1 MESLYTFK
9 FNHSNALQ
17 ALAHGKTDNINY
29 YEARK
34 KLFNLSIM
42 ADYDQLVCLPTLTA
56 IDKHWYQ
63 IETARKVLRQLG
75 GRALLADEVGLGK
88 TIEAGLILS
97 EYLARG
103 MIQSLLI
110 LTPASLVSQW
120 QQELQTKFNIDT
132 ITSDDKQLQLN
143 PSEFWS
149 NNNRI
154 IASLNTAKSP
164 KHFNLVTTRN
174 WDLVIVDEAHH
185 LKNRNTLNWKL
196 VNALNKR
203 FILMLTAT
211 PVQNSLVELFN
222 LLTLLKPGLLKTE
235 AAFKKEYVSSKN
247 GRIPKNPEKLRQ
259 LMREVMVR
267 NTRSLVDVQLPKRFA
282 TTITVNPAKS
292 EEKLY
297 QDLTEYIRSLEMGES
312 DTEKQDKLDT
322 DKSQQLAPEKQDNSD
337 NEKPQQLAPEKPHKL
352 DKFSRTNLLMRAGS
366 SPQALADSLKNL
378 AKKFPSEEL
387 KTLTRRA
394 SQIKQV
400 EKAIALVDLLKKST
414 QKTIVFTTHRATS
427 AYLAKTLEEAGISFA
442 QFLGD
447 MSLKDKDAAIEAFRD
462 NVPVLLASETGGEG
476 RNIQFANA
484 IVNYDLPWNPMKI
497 EQRIGRIHR
506 IGQKQDVF
514 IFNFCLKGSIEEYI
528 LRILHDKIN
537 MFELVVGEI
546 ETILG
551 NVDDEFD
558 FSEIV
563 IDIWLKHQAKPEL
576 DTAFDN
582 LASELIKAKDK
593 YRETSELDEQIFG
606 EDFEA

>member
-1 MESLYTFK
+1 MNSLYTFK
-9 FNHSNALQ
+9 FNSSVALE
-17 ALAHGKTDNINY
+17 ALANGQIDDINY
-29 YEARK
+29 YDARI
-34 KLFNLSIM
+34 KLFNLSVM
-42 ADYDQLVCLPTLTA
+42 ADYDQLVCLPSLTG

-120 QQELQTKFNIDT
+120 QLELKTKFGIDT
-132 ITSDDKQLQLN
+132 VTSDDNTRQLN
-143 PSEFWS
+143 PDEFWS
-149 NNNRI
+149 TNNRL
-154 IASLNTAKSP
+154 IASLNTAKSA
-164 KHFNLVTTRN
+164 KHFNLVTSRN

-185 LKNRNTLNWKL
+185 LKNRSTLNWKL

-247 GRIPKNPEKLRQ
+247 GRVPKNPEKLRQ

-267 NTRSLVDVQLPKRFA
+267 NTRSLVDVQLPKRFS
-282 TTITVNPAKS
+282 TTITVNPSKS

-297 QDLTEYIRSLEMGES
+297 QDLTEYVRFLEIGES
-312 DTEKQDKLDT
+312 DT
-322 DKSQQLAPEKQDNSD
+322 A
-337 NEKPQQLAPEKPHKL
+337 KPQKL

-378 AKKFPSEEL
+378 AQKFPSDEL

-394 SQIKQV
+394 AQIKQV
-400 EKAIALVDLLKKST
+400 EKARALVDLLKKTT

-427 AYLAKTLEEAGISFA
+427 AYLAKTLEEASIPFT

-447 MSLKDKDAAIEAFRD
+447 MSLKEKDAAIEAFRER
-462 NVPVLLASETGGEG
+462 VSVLLASETGGEG

-506 IGQKQDVF
+506 IGQTQDVF
-514 IFNFCLKGSIEEYI
+514 IFNFCLKDSIEEYI
-528 LRILHDKIN
+528 LKILHDKIN

-551 NVDDEFD
+551 NVDEEFD
-558 FSEIV
+558 FSEVV

-576 DTAFDN
+576 DTAFEN
-582 LASELIKAKDK
+582 LATELIKAKDK
-593 YRETSELDEQIFG
+593 YRETSVLDEQIFG

>member
-1 MESLYTFK
+1 MT
-9 FNHSNALQ
+9 ALKVGQSDSIDYYQ
-17 ALAHGKTDNINY
+17 ARID
-29 YEARK
+29 
-34 KLFNLSIM
+34 LFNLSLM
-42 ADYDQLVCLPTLTA
+42 ADYESLVCLPTLTA

-103 MIQSLLI
+103 MIQSILV

-120 QQELQTKFNIDT
+120 QQELVEKFNVDCLT
-132 ITSDDKQLQLN
+132 TDDKLLQQN
-143 PSEFWS
+143 SNEFWTS
-149 NNNRI
+149 FDRI

-164 KHFNLVTTRN
+164 KHYPHVTNRN

-185 LKNRNTLNWKL
+185 LKNRSTLNWKL

-235 AAFKKEYVSSKN
+235 AAFKKEYVSANN
-247 GRIPKNPEKLRQ
+247 GRVPKNPEKLRQ

-267 NTRSLVDVQLPKRFA
+267 NTRSLVDIQLPKRFA
-282 TTITVNPAKS
+282 TTITVTPSSS
-292 EEKLY
+292 EQKLY
-297 QDLTEYIRSLEMGES
+297 QDLTNFLRE
-312 DTEKQDKLDT
+312 QDK
-322 DKSQQLAPEKQDNSD
+322 N
-337 NEKPQQLAPEKPHKL
+337 L

-366 SPQALADSLKNL
+366 SSRALTESLKNL
-378 AKKFPSEEL
+378 AKRLPSDEL

-394 SQIKQV
+394 AQIKQV
-400 EKAIALVDLLKKST
+400 EKAKALVDLLKQSQ
-414 QKTIVFTTHRATS
+414 QKTIVFTTQKATS
-427 AYLAKTLEEAGISFA
+427 GYLAETLMNAGIPFA
-442 QFLGD
+442 EFLGD
-447 MSLKDKDAAIEAFRD
+447 MSLKQKDAAIDAFRD
-462 NVPVLLASETGGEG
+462 SVSVLLASETGGEG
-476 RNIQFANA
+476 RNIQFANC

-506 IGQKQDVF
+506 IGQTQDVF
-514 IFNFCLKGSIEEYI
+514 IFNFCLKDSIEEYI

-558 FSEIV
+558 FSEV
-563 IDIWLKHQAKPEL
+563 VMDIWLKHQTQPQLNSAFEQLADEL
-576 DTAFDN
+576 VQ
-582 LASELIKAKDK
+582 AKDK
-593 YRETSELDEQIFG
+593 YRVSSELDEQIFG
-606 EDFEA
+606 ADFEA

>member
-1 MESLYTFK
+1 MDNFYSFTFNPTHALTALKGRQHDDIKYYNARNSLFK
-9 FNHSNALQ
+9 
-17 ALAHGKTDNINY
+17 
-29 YEARK
+29 
-34 KLFNLSIM
+34 LSLM
-42 ADYDQLVCLPTLTA
+42 ADYDQLVCLPSLTT

-63 IETARKVLRQLG
+63 IETARKVLRQFG

-103 MIQSLLI
+103 MVQSILV

-120 QQELQTKFNIDT
+120 QGELASKFGISS
-132 ITSDDKQLQLN
+132 ITTDDDSRQQN
-143 PSEFWS
+143 PEEFWTA
-149 NNNRI
+149 NQRI
-154 IASLNTAKSP
+154 VASLNTAKSA
-164 KHFNLVTTRN
+164 KHYPLVTSRN

-203 FILMLTAT
+203 FMLMLTAT

-235 AAFKKEYVSSKN
+235 ADFKREYVSSKN
-247 GRIPKNPEKLRQ
+247 GRIPKNPEKLRS
-259 LMREVMVR
+259 LMREVMIR

-282 TTITVNPAKS
+282 TTITVTPTES
-292 EEKLY
+292 ERKLY
-297 QDLTEYIRSLEMGES
+297 QDLSNFLREHSE
-312 DTEKQDKLDT
+312 
-322 DKSQQLAPEKQDNSD
+322 
-337 NEKPQQLAPEKPHKL
+337 HL
-352 DKFSRTNLLMRAGS
+352 DKFSRTSLLMRAGS
-366 SPQALADSLKNL
+366 SVNALVESLKNISKRL
-378 AKKFPSEEL
+378 PSDEL

-394 SQIKQV
+394 AQIKQV
-400 EKAIALVDLLKKST
+400 EKARSLVELLKKSS
-414 QKTIVFTTHRATS
+414 QKTIVFTTHKATS
-427 AYLAKTLEEAGISFA
+427 AYLAKTFTEAGIEFA
-442 QFLGD
+442 EFLGD
-447 MSLKDKDAAIEAFRD
+447 MSLKQKDASIEAFRD
-462 NVPVLLASETGGEG
+462 SVPVLLASETGGEG

-506 IGQKQDVF
+506 IGQTQDVF
-514 IFNFCLKGSIEEYI
+514 IFNFCLKDSIEEYI

-558 FSEIV
+558 FSEV
-563 IDIWLKHQAKPEL
+563 VMDIWLKHQSNNEIN
-576 DTAFDN
+576 TAFEK
-582 LASELIKAKDK
+582 LADDLLKAKDK
-593 YRETSELDEQIFG
+593 YRETQ
-606 EDFEA
+606 

>member
-1 MESLYTFK
+1 MGKSGLTEDSMEETTAKDSSMDNFYTFK
-9 FNHSNALQ
+9 FNHSP
-17 ALAHGKTDNINY
+17 ALAALKSGQEDFLEY
-29 YEARK
+29 YQARLD
-34 KLFNLSIM
+34 LFNLSLM
-42 ADYDQLVCLPTLTA
+42 ADYDQLVCLPALTK

-88 TIEAGLILS
+88 TIEAGLICA
-97 EYLARG
+97 EYIARG
-103 MIQSLLI
+103 QIQSLLV

-120 QQELQTKFNIDT
+120 QLELSEKFNIDT
-132 ITSDDKQLQLN
+132 VTTDSDARQQN
-143 PSEFWS
+143 PEEFWTS
-149 NNNRI
+149 TERI
-154 IASLNTAKSP
+154 IASINTAKSV
-164 KHFNLVTTRN
+164 KHFPYVTQRN

-185 LKNRNTLNWKL
+185 LKNRSTLNWKL

-222 LLTLLKPGLLKTE
+222 LLTLLKPGLLQTE

-247 GRIPKNPEKLRQ
+247 GRVPKNPEKLRQ

-267 NTRSLVDVQLPKRFA
+267 NTRSLVDVKLPKRFA
-282 TTITVNPAKS
+282 TTITVTPSPS
-292 EEKLY
+292 EQKLY
-297 QDLTEYIRSLEMGES
+297 NDLTEYLRAS
-312 DTEKQDKLDT
+312 
-322 DKSQQLAPEKQDNSD
+322 
-337 NEKPQQLAPEKPHKL
+337 NETL

-366 SPQALADSLKNL
+366 STRALAESLKNL
-378 AKKFPSEEL
+378 AKRLPSDEIS
-387 KTLTRRA
+387 TLTRRA
-394 SQIKQV
+394 AQIKQV
-400 EKAIALVDLLKKST
+400 EKAKALVDLLKQSRN
-414 QKTIVFTTHRATS
+414 KTIVFTTHRATS
-427 AYLAKTLEEAGISFA
+427 AYLAETLQGAGIPFA
-442 QFLGD
+442 EFLGD
-447 MSLKDKDAAIEAFRD
+447 MSLNQKDAAIEAFRD
-462 NVPVLLASETGGEG
+462 TVPVLLASETGGEG
-476 RNIQFANA
+476 RNIQFANS

-506 IGQKQDVF
+506 IGQTQDVF

-558 FSEIV
+558 FSEV
-563 IDIWLKHQAKPEL
+563 VMNIWLKHQSQSEL
-576 DTAFDN
+576 NTAFEQ
-582 LASELIKAKDK
+582 LADDLVKAKDK

>member
-1 MESLYTFK
+1 MDSLYTFK
-9 FNHSNALQ
+9 FNHSRALQ
-17 ALAHGKTDNINY
+17 SLADGLCDDINY

-34 KLFNLSIM
+34 KLFNLSVM

-120 QQELQTKFNIDT
+120 QQELQTKFSIDT
-132 ITSDDKQLQLN
+132 VTTDDKQLQLN
-143 PSEFWS
+143 PDEFWS
-149 NNNRI
+149 TNNRL
-154 IASLNTAKSP
+154 IASLNTAKSA
-164 KHFNLVTTRN
+164 KHFNLVTTRS

-185 LKNRNTLNWKL
+185 LKNRSTLNWKL

-247 GRIPKNPEKLRQ
+247 GRVPKNPEKLRQ

-282 TTITVNPAKS
+282 TTITVSPSKS

-297 QDLTEYIRSLEMGES
+297 QDLTEYVRSLEIGES
-312 DTEKQDKLDT
+312 DTAKTQ
-322 DKSQQLAPEKQDNSD
+322 
-337 NEKPQQLAPEKPHKL
+337 KL

-378 AKKFPSEEL
+378 AKKFPSDEL

-394 SQIKQV
+394 AQVKQV
-400 EKAIALVDLLKKST
+400 EKAASLVDLLKKST

-447 MSLKDKDAAIEAFRD
+447 MSLKEKDAAIEAFRD
-462 NVPVLLASETGGEG
+462 RVPVLLASETGGEG

-506 IGQKQDVF
+506 IGQTQDVF
-514 IFNFCLKGSIEEYI
+514 IFNFCLKDSIEEYI
-528 LRILHDKIN
+528 LKILHDKIN

-558 FSEIV
+558 FSEVV

-576 DTAFDN
+576 DTAFEN

>member
-1 MESLYTFK
+1 MDKPYNFK
-9 FNHSNALQ
+9 FNSSQAMIALRERQ
-17 ALAHGKTDNINY
+17 HDDIKY
-29 YEARK
+29 YEARNQLF
-34 KLFNLSIM
+34 KLSLM
-42 ADYDQLVCLPTLTA
+42 ADYDQLVSLPSLTS

-63 IETARKVLRQLG
+63 IETAKKVLRQFG

-88 TIEAGLILS
+88 TIEAGLIVS

-103 MIQSLLI
+103 MVKSILI

-120 QQELQTKFNIDT
+120 QLELASKFGISS
-132 ITSDDKQLQLN
+132 ITTDDDRRQQNAEDFWKNN
-143 PSEFWS
+143 P
-149 NNNRI
+149 RI
-154 IASLNTAKSP
+154 IASLNTAKSA
-164 KHFNLVTTRN
+164 KHYPLVTSRN
-174 WDLVIVDEAHH
+174 WDLVVVDEAHH

-235 AAFKKEYVSSKN
+235 ADFKKEYVSSKN
-247 GRIPKNPEKLRQ
+247 GRIPKNPEKLRS
-259 LMREVMVR
+259 LMREVMIR
-267 NTRSLVDVQLPKRFA
+267 NTRSLVDVKLPKRFA
-282 TTITVNPAKS
+282 TTITVTPGES
-292 EEKLY
+292 EGKIY
-297 QDLTEYIRSLEMGES
+297 QDLSNFLR
-312 DTEKQDKLDT
+312 
-322 DKSQQLAPEKQDNSD
+322 DNS
-337 NEKPQQLAPEKPHKL
+337 EHL

-366 SPQALADSLKNL
+366 SINALTESLKNL
-378 AKKFPSEEL
+378 SQKFPSDEL
-387 KTLTRRA
+387 KTLIRKA

-400 EKAIALVDLLKKST
+400 EKSLALVELLKKSL
-414 QKTIVFTTHRATS
+414 QKTIVFTTHKATS
-427 AYLAKTLEEAGISFA
+427 AYLAKTFTEAGIEFA
-442 QFLGD
+442 EFLGD
-447 MSLKDKDAAIEAFRD
+447 MSLKQKDAAIEAFRD
-462 NVPVLLASETGGEG
+462 KIPVLLASETGGEG

-506 IGQKQDVF
+506 IGQTQDVF

-558 FSEIV
+558 FGEIV
-563 IDIWLKHQAKPEL
+563 VDIWLKHQSVPEL
-576 DTAFDN
+576 NTAFDK
-582 LASELIKAKDK
+582 LADDLLKAKDK
-593 YRETSELDEQIFG
+593 YQETQELDEQIFG
-606 EDFEA
+606 EEFEA

>member
-1 MESLYTFK
+1 MEKNYTFK
-9 FNHSNALQ
+9 FNSSTALSALQ
-17 ALAHGKTDNINY
+17 AGKYDPINF
-29 YEARK
+29 YEARLD
-34 KLFNLSIM
+34 LFSLSVM
-42 ADYDQLVCLPTLTA
+42 ADYDQLICLPTLTA
-56 IDKHWYQ
+56 IDKYWYQ

-88 TIEAGLILS
+88 TIEAGLIIA

-103 MIQSLLI
+103 MVQSMLV

-120 QQELQTKFNIDT
+120 QSELSDKFNIST
-132 ITSDDKQLQLN
+132 ITTDNRDPQQ
-143 PSEFWS
+143 PIDEFWT
-149 NNNRI
+149 NNPRI
-154 IASLNTAKSP
+154 IASLNTAKSA
-164 KHFNLVTTRN
+164 KHYPHVTSRT
-174 WDLVIVDEAHH
+174 WDLVVVDEAHH
-185 LKNRNTLNWKL
+185 LKNRTTLNWKL

-222 LLTLLKPGLLKTE
+222 LLTLLKPGLLQTE
-235 AAFKKEYVSSKN
+235 AAFKKEYVDSRN
-247 GRIPKNPEKLRQ
+247 GRVPKNPEKLRS

-267 NTRSLVDVQLPKRFA
+267 NTRALVDVKLPKRFA
-282 TTITVNPAKS
+282 TTITVTPADG

-297 QDLTEYIRSLEMGES
+297 QDLSEYLRSSE
-312 DTEKQDKLDT
+312 DKLDR
-322 DKSQQLAPEKQDNSD
+322 L
-337 NEKPQQLAPEKPHKL
+337 
-352 DKFSRTNLLMRAGS
+352 SRTNLLMRAGS
-366 SPQALADSLKNL
+366 SPGALADSLKQL
-378 AKKFPSEEL
+378 TKRLPDEEL
-387 KTLTRRA
+387 KSLARRA
-394 SQIKQV
+394 AQVKQV
-400 EKAIALVDLLKKST
+400 EKAKVLVEMLSKSR
-414 QKTIVFTTHRATS
+414 QKTLVFTTHKATS
-427 AYLAKTLEEAGISFA
+427 TYLAQTLQAANIPFA
-442 QFLGD
+442 EFTGG
-447 MSLKDKDAAIEAFRD
+447 MSLKQKDEAIAAFQD
-462 NVPVLLASETGGEG
+462 TVSVLLASETGGEG

-506 IGQKQDVF
+506 IGQTQDVF

-563 IDIWLKHQAKPEL
+563 MDIWLKHQVKPEL
-576 DTAFDN
+576 DTAFEQLADN
-582 LASELIKAKDK
+582 LLKAKNQ
-593 YRETSELDEQIFG
+593 YQQIQELDEQIFG

>member
-1 MESLYTFK
+1 MDSLYTFK
-9 FNHSNALQ
+9 FNHSSALQ
-17 ALAHGKTDNINY
+17 ALADGQGDDINY

-34 KLFNLSIM
+34 KLFNLSVM
-42 ADYDQLVCLPTLTA
+42 ADYDQLVCLPSLTA

-120 QQELQTKFNIDT
+120 QQELQTKFGIDT
-132 ITSDDKQLQLN
+132 VTSEDKQLQLN
-143 PSEFWS
+143 PDEFWRT
-149 NNNRI
+149 NNRL
-154 IASLNTAKSP
+154 IASLNTAKSA
-164 KHFNLVTTRN
+164 KHFNLVTTRS

-185 LKNRNTLNWKL
+185 LKNRSTLNWKL

-247 GRIPKNPEKLRQ
+247 GRVPKNPEKLRQ

-267 NTRSLVDVQLPKRFA
+267 NTRSLVDVQLPRRFA
-282 TTITVNPAKS
+282 TTITVSPSKS

-297 QDLTEYIRSLEMGES
+297 QDLTEYVRSLEIGES
-312 DTEKQDKLDT
+312 DT
-322 DKSQQLAPEKQDNSD
+322 A
-337 NEKPQQLAPEKPHKL
+337 KPQKL

-378 AKKFPSEEL
+378 AKKFPSDEL

-400 EKAIALVDLLKKST
+400 EKAASLVDLLKKT
-414 QKTIVFTTHRATS
+414 NQKTIVFTTHRSTS

-447 MSLKDKDAAIEAFRD
+447 MSLKEKDAAIEDFRD
-462 NVPVLLASETGGEG
+462 RVPVLLASETGGEG

-506 IGQKQDVF
+506 IGQTQDVF
-514 IFNFCLKGSIEEYI
+514 IFNFCLKDSIEEYI
-528 LRILHDKIN
+528 LKILHDKIN

-558 FSEIV
+558 FSEVV

-576 DTAFDN
+576 DTAFEN

>member
-1 MESLYTFK
+1 MDSLYTFK
-9 FNHSNALQ
+9 FNHSSALQ
-17 ALAHGKTDNINY
+17 ALADGQGDDINY

-34 KLFNLSIM
+34 KLFSLSVM

-120 QQELQTKFNIDT
+120 QQELQTKFGIDT
-132 ITSDDKQLQLN
+132 VTSDDKQLQLN
-143 PSEFWS
+143 PDEFWRT
-149 NNNRI
+149 NNRL
-154 IASLNTAKSP
+154 IASLNTAKSA
-164 KHFNLVTTRN
+164 KHFNLVTTRS

-185 LKNRNTLNWKL
+185 LKNRSTLNWKL

-247 GRIPKNPEKLRQ
+247 GRVPKNPEKLRQ

-267 NTRSLVDVQLPKRFA
+267 NTRSLVDVQLPRRFA
-282 TTITVNPAKS
+282 TTITVSPSKS

-297 QDLTEYIRSLEMGES
+297 QDLTEYVRSLEIGEP
-312 DTEKQDKLDT
+312 DT
-322 DKSQQLAPEKQDNSD
+322 A
-337 NEKPQQLAPEKPHKL
+337 KPQKL

-378 AKKFPSEEL
+378 AKKFPSDEL

-400 EKAIALVDLLKKST
+400 EKAVALVDLLKKTT

-427 AYLAKTLEEAGISFA
+427 AYLAKTLEAAGISFA

-447 MSLKDKDAAIEAFRD
+447 MSLKEKDAAIEDFRD
-462 NVPVLLASETGGEG
+462 RVPVLLASETGGEG

-506 IGQKQDVF
+506 IGQTQDVF
-514 IFNFCLKGSIEEYI
+514 IFNFCLKDSIEEYI
-528 LRILHDKIN
+528 LKILHDKIN

-551 NVDDEFD
+551 NVDEEFD
-558 FSEIV
+558 FSEVV

-576 DTAFDN
+576 DTAFEN

>member
-1 MESLYTFK
+1 MENLYTFK
-9 FNHSNALQ
+9 FNHSAALQ
-17 ALAHGKTDNINY
+17 TLFSGLADDINY
-29 YEARK
+29 YQARK
-34 KLFNLSIM
+34 ELFNLSIM

-120 QQELQTKFNIDT
+120 QLELKTKFNIDT

-143 PSEFWS
+143 PDEFWS
-149 NNNRI
+149 TNNRL
-154 IASLNTAKSP
+154 IASLNTAKSA

-185 LKNRNTLNWKL
+185 LKNRTTLNWKL

-247 GRIPKNPEKLRQ
+247 GRVPKNPEKLRQ

-282 TTITVNPAKS
+282 TTITVSPSKS
-292 EEKLY
+292 EQKLY
-297 QDLTEYIRSLEMGES
+297 QDLTEYLRIFEVGTS
-312 DTEKQDKLDT
+312 DANQ
-322 DKSQQLAPEKQDNSD
+322 SQ
-337 NEKPQQLAPEKPHKL
+337 KL
-352 DKFSRTNLLMRAGS
+352 DKFTRTNLLMRAGS

-378 AKKFPSEEL
+378 AKKFPTAQL
-387 KTLTRRA
+387 KTLIRRA
-394 SQIKQV
+394 AQIKEV
-400 EKAIALVDLLKKST
+400 EKAKALVDLLKKST

-427 AYLAKTLEEAGISFA
+427 AYLAKTLTEAGISFA

-447 MSLKDKDAAIEAFRD
+447 MSLKEKDAAIETFRE
-462 NVPVLLASETGGEG
+462 NLNVLLASETGGEG
-476 RNIQFANA
+476 RNIQFANS
-484 IVNYDLPWNPMKI
+484 IINYDLPWNPMKI

-506 IGQKQDVF
+506 IGQTQDVF
-514 IFNFCLKGSIEEYI
+514 IFNFCLKDSIEEYI
-528 LRILHDKIN
+528 LKILHDKIN

-551 NVDDEFD
+551 NVDDDFD
-558 FSEIV
+558 FSEVV
-563 IDIWLKHQAKPEL
+563 IDIWLKHQAKAEL
-576 DTAFDN
+576 DTAFET
-582 LASELIKAKDK
+582 LATELVKAKDK

>member
-1 MESLYTFK
+1 MDSLYTFK
-9 FNHSNALQ
+9 FNHSSALQ
-17 ALAHGKTDNINY
+17 ALADGQTDTIDY
-29 YEARK
+29 YEARI
-34 KLFNLSIM
+34 KLFNVSVM
-42 ADYDQLVCLPTLTA
+42 ADYDQLVCLPTLTG

-103 MIQSLLI
+103 MIESLLI

-120 QQELQTKFNIDT
+120 QQELQTKFGIDT

-143 PSEFWS
+143 RSEFWS
-149 NNNRI
+149 TNNRL
-154 IASLNTAKSP
+154 IASLNTAKSAN
-164 KHFNLVTTRN
+164 HFHLVTARN

-185 LKNRNTLNWKL
+185 LKNRSTLNWKL

-247 GRIPKNPEKLRQ
+247 GRVPKNPEKLRQ

-282 TTITVNPAKS
+282 TTITVTPSQS

-297 QDLTEYIRSLEMGES
+297 QDLTEYLRSWEITES
-312 DTEKQDKLDT
+312 DSGKTK
-322 DKSQQLAPEKQDNSD
+322 
-337 NEKPQQLAPEKPHKL
+337 KL

-378 AKKFPSEEL
+378 AKKFPSDEL
-387 KTLTRRA
+387 KRLTRRA
-394 SQIKQV
+394 SQIKKV
-400 EKAIALVDLLKKST
+400 EKALALVDLLKKST

-427 AYLAKTLEEAGISFA
+427 AYLAKTLEQADISFA

-447 MSLKDKDAAIEAFRD
+447 MSLKEKDAAIEAFRD
-462 NVPVLLASETGGEG
+462 RVSVLLASETGGEG

-506 IGQKQDVF
+506 IGQQQDVF
-514 IFNFCLKGSIEEYI
+514 IFNFCLQDSIEEYI

-551 NVDDEFD
+551 NVDEEFD
-558 FSEIV
+558 FSDAV

-576 DTAFDN
+576 DTAFEN
-582 LASELIKAKDK
+582 LATDLINAKDK
-593 YRETSELDEQIFG
+593 YRQISELDEQIFG

>member
-1 MESLYTFK
+1 MDSLYTFK
-9 FNHSNALQ
+9 FNHSSALQ
-17 ALAHGKTDNINY
+17 ALADGQTDEINY

-34 KLFNLSIM
+34 KLFSLSVM

-120 QQELQTKFNIDT
+120 QQELQTKFGIDT
-132 ITSDDKQLQLN
+132 VTSDDKQLQLN
-143 PSEFWS
+143 PGEFWS
-149 NNNRI
+149 TNNRL
-154 IASLNTAKSP
+154 IASLNTAKSA
-164 KHFNLVTTRN
+164 KHFNLVTTRS

-185 LKNRNTLNWKL
+185 LKNRSTLNWKL

-247 GRIPKNPEKLRQ
+247 GRVPKNPEKLRQ

-282 TTITVNPAKS
+282 TTITVSPSKS

-297 QDLTEYIRSLEMGES
+297 QDLTEYVRSLEIGES
-312 DTEKQDKLDT
+312 DT
-322 DKSQQLAPEKQDNSD
+322 A
-337 NEKPQQLAPEKPHKL
+337 KPQKL

-378 AKKFPSEEL
+378 AKKFPSDEL

-394 SQIKQV
+394 AQVKQV
-400 EKAIALVDLLKKST
+400 EKALALVDLLKKST

-427 AYLAKTLEEAGISFA
+427 AYLAKTLEEAGITFA

-447 MSLKDKDAAIEAFRD
+447 MSLKEKDAAIEAFRD
-462 NVPVLLASETGGEG
+462 RVPVLLASETGGEG

-506 IGQKQDVF
+506 IGQTQDVF
-514 IFNFCLKGSIEEYI
+514 IFNFCLKDSIEEYI
-528 LRILHDKIN
+528 LKILHDKIN

-551 NVDDEFD
+551 NVDEEFD
-558 FSEIV
+558 FSEVV

-576 DTAFDN
+576 DTAFEN
-582 LASELIKAKDK
+582 LATELIKAKDK

>member
-1 MESLYTFK
+1 MT
-9 FNHSNALQ
+9 ALKVGQSDSIDYYQ
-17 ALAHGKTDNINY
+17 ARID
-29 YEARK
+29 
-34 KLFNLSIM
+34 LFNLSLM
-42 ADYDQLVCLPTLTA
+42 ADYDSLVCLPTLTT

-103 MIQSLLI
+103 MIQSILV

-120 QQELQTKFNIDT
+120 QQELAEKFNVDCLT
-132 ITSDDKQLQLN
+132 TDDKLIQQN
-143 PSEFWS
+143 PLEFWTS
-149 NNNRI
+149 FDRI

-164 KHFNLVTTRN
+164 KHYPHVTKRN

-185 LKNRNTLNWKL
+185 LKNRSTLNWKL

-235 AAFKKEYVSSKN
+235 AAFKKEYVSSNN
-247 GRIPKNPEKLRQ
+247 GRVPKNPEKLRQ

-282 TTITVNPAKS
+282 TTITVTPSSS
-292 EEKLY
+292 EQKVY
-297 QDLTEYIRSLEMGES
+297 QDLTNFLR
-312 DTEKQDKLDT
+312 TT
-322 DKSQQLAPEKQDNSD
+322 DLN
-337 NEKPQQLAPEKPHKL
+337 L

-366 SPQALADSLKNL
+366 SSRALTESLKNL
-378 AKKFPSEEL
+378 AKRLPNDEL
-387 KTLTRRA
+387 KILIRRA
-394 SQIKQV
+394 AQIKQV
-400 EKAIALVDLLKKST
+400 EKAKALVDLLKQSQ
-414 QKTIVFTTHRATS
+414 QKTIVFTTHKATS
-427 AYLAKTLEEAGISFA
+427 AYLAETFLDAGIPFA
-442 QFLGD
+442 EFLGD
-447 MSLKDKDAAIEAFRD
+447 MSLKQKDAAIDAFRD
-462 NVPVLLASETGGEG
+462 SVSVLLASETGGEG
-476 RNIQFANA
+476 RNIQFANC

-506 IGQKQDVF
+506 IGQTQDVF
-514 IFNFCLKGSIEEYI
+514 IFNFCLKDSIEEYI

-551 NVDDEFD
+551 NVDDDFD
-558 FSEIV
+558 FSEV
-563 IDIWLKHQAKPEL
+563 VMDIWLKHQTPTLLNSAFEQLADEL
-576 DTAFDN
+576 VQ
-582 LASELIKAKDK
+582 AKDK
-593 YRETSELDEQIFG
+593 YRVSSELDEQIFG
-606 EDFEA
+606 ADFEA

>member
-1 MESLYTFK
+1 MVTMTENFYTFQ
-9 FNHSNALQ
+9 FNHSKAMTALKVG
-17 ALAHGKTDNINY
+17 AIDSIDY
-29 YEARK
+29 YEARTE
-34 KLFNLSIM
+34 LFNLSLM
-42 ADYDQLVCLPTLTA
+42 ADYDSLVCLPTLTA

-103 MIQSLLI
+103 MIQSILV

-120 QQELQTKFNIDT
+120 QQELAEKFNCDAVT
-132 ITSDDKQLQLN
+132 TDDKLLQQN
-143 PSEFWS
+143 PDEFWTS
-149 NNNRI
+149 HHRI

-164 KHFNLVTTRN
+164 KHYPHVTQRN

-185 LKNRNTLNWKL
+185 LKNRSTLNWKL

-235 AAFKKEYVSSKN
+235 AAFKKEYVSSSN
-247 GRIPKNPEKLRQ
+247 GRVPKNPEKLRQ

-282 TTITVNPAKS
+282 TTITVTPSSS
-292 EEKLY
+292 EQKLY
-297 QDLTEYIRSLEMGES
+297 QDLTNFLRSPELE
-312 DTEKQDKLDT
+312 
-322 DKSQQLAPEKQDNSD
+322 
-337 NEKPQQLAPEKPHKL
+337 L
-352 DKFSRTNLLMRAGS
+352 DKFSRTNLLMRVGS
-366 SPQALADSLKNL
+366 SSRALTESLKNL
-378 AKKFPSEEL
+378 SKRLPSDEI
-387 KTLTRRA
+387 KTLTRQA
-394 SQIKQV
+394 SKIKQV
-400 EKAIALVDLLKKST
+400 EKAKALVDLLKQSK
-414 QKTIVFTTHRATS
+414 QKTIVFTTHKATS
-427 AYLAKTLEEAGISFA
+427 AYLAETLSEAGIPFA
-442 QFLGD
+442 EFLGD
-447 MSLKDKDAAIEAFRD
+447 MSLKEKDAAIDAFRD
-462 NVPVLLASETGGEG
+462 SVSVLLASETGGEG
-476 RNIQFANA
+476 RNIQFANS

-506 IGQKQDVF
+506 IGQTQDVF
-514 IFNFCLKGSIEEYI
+514 IFNFCLKDSIEEYI

-551 NVDDEFD
+551 NVDDDFD
-558 FSEIV
+558 FSEV
-563 IDIWLKHQAKPEL
+563 VMSLWLKHQSPSEL
-576 DTAFDN
+576 DTAFEQ
-582 LASELIKAKDK
+582 LAGDLLQAKSK
-593 YRETSELDEQIFG
+593 YRSAQELEEKIFG
-606 EDFEA
+606 ADFEA